1 MEVIPAIDLK
11 GGRCVRLYQGDYNR
25 EQVFSDDPVAVAL
38 EWQRRGARRLHIVD
52 LEGARDGRP
61 VNLGAVEAIA
71 AQASVPFQVGGGI
84 RDRATAQHLLAAGAQ
99 RVVLGTAAVETPTL
113 VEAVM
118 DGYGADAVVVSID
131 ARDGLVALRGW
142 RTASQVTARD
152 LLSSMVERG
161 VRRFVYTDISR
172 DGTMTAPNF
181 DALEEIVAAT
191 QGAVLAAGGI
201 ASVEHLVRLA
211 QTGVEGA
218 IVGQALYVGAFSL
231 AEALDR
237 VGRGA
242 AS

>member
-71 AQASVPFQVGGGI
+71 AQASVPLQVGGGI

-99 RVVLGTAAVETPTL
+99 RVVLGTAAMETPTL

>member
-71 AQASVPFQVGGGI
+71 AQASVPLQVGGGI

>member
-1 MEVIPAIDLK
+1 MDVIPAIDLK
-11 GGRCVRLYQGDYNR
+11 GGRCVRLYQGDYDR

-38 EWQRRGARRLHIVD
+38 EWQRQGAQRLHIVD
-52 LEGARDGRP
+52 LEGARDGLP
-61 VNLGAVEAIA
+61 ANLEAVEAIA
-71 AQASVPFQVGGGI
+71 AQATVPLQVGGGI
-84 RDRATAQHLLAAGAQ
+84 RDLATAQHLLAAGAQ
-99 RVVLGTAAVETPTL
+99 RVVLGTAAVEEPTL
-113 VEAVM
+113 VEAII
-118 DGYGADAVVVSID
+118 DGYDADAVIVSID

-142 RTASQVTARD
+142 RASSHVTARD
-152 LLSSMVERG
+152 LLASMVERG

-181 DALEEIVAAT
+181 AALEEVVAAT

-231 AEALDR
+231 TEALER
-237 VGRGA
+237 VGRA
-242 AS
+242 TAP

>member
-71 AQASVPFQVGGGI
+71 AQASVPLQVGGGI

-231 AEALDR
+231 AEALEQ
-237 VGRGA
+237 VEQTTTP
-242 AS
+242 